1 MYHPRC
7 RRTRVPCQHQAHRHA
22 LVAAFFRCVWRRTR
36 ETRHRCSGEWIAI
49 AYHDIWR
56 THRSVHISSFH
67 RTLRQCAQKYP
78 NRALGIHFQSIG
90 SKRCHCGHEIS
101 FAQRGRRLIR
111 VPPFLGAFP
120 ETGSLICGGDCA
132 TLSPMCGIFA
142 FTTRNGK
149 NAGEVLL
156 DGLSSLEY
164 RGYDSAGIY
173 TPESGVVKSVGAASH
188 LRRKI
193 PAGFFGKSGIAH
205 LRWATHGEPTEEN
218 AHPHHDCTEDIWL
231 VHNGIIE
238 NHKELRKKL
247 EDSGHTFLSSTD
259 TEVLSHLIEEHLKS
273 TEDFEKAVVAALRE
287 VKGTYGIAVQY
298 KKDPE
303 LVIAARMGSPVV
315 LGLCEGERFVASDPS
330 PILRHTRQ
338 IVFIEDGEIA
348 VLRPESHSIYKLEGT
363 PVSRDA
369 ESVQWSPED
378 AQRGGYDHF
387 MLKEI
392 MEGPEVIE
400 NTMRGRLLVDDG
412 MAKRGG
418 LESVADQLQGMEHVV
433 IVGCGTAYYAGL
445 TGEYMLEEHAG
456 LPVEVEL
463 GSEFRYRSP
472 VLNQKTILLAISQ
485 SGETADTLEAIREG
499 KRRGA
504 LTLGIVNAV
513 GSTIARETDAGV
525 YNHAGPE
532 IGVASTKAFVSQLTV
547 LALMT
552 IFLGRQRSMS
562 EDGARE
568 IAREL
573 KAIPGKIRE
582 VLEQRAHIEKLVEK
596 YIESRDFLYIGRK
609 YNAPVAF
616 EGALKLKELSY
627 IHAEGCG
634 AGEMKHGPI
643 AMIDENFPTFAV
655 STRDSVY
662 EKTASNIQEIK
673 ARKGPIIAL
682 ATEGDKDIQK
692 IVDDVVY
699 VPKTIEML
707 SPLVNIVPLHLFS
720 YYFARAKG
728 LNPDRPRNLAKSVTV
743 E

>member
-1 MYHPRC
+1 
-7 RRTRVPCQHQAHRHA
+7 
-22 LVAAFFRCVWRRTR
+22 
-36 ETRHRCSGEWIAI
+36 
-49 AYHDIWR
+49 
-56 THRSVHISSFH
+56 
-67 RTLRQCAQKYP
+67 
-78 NRALGIHFQSIG
+78 
-90 SKRCHCGHEIS
+90 
-101 FAQRGRRLIR
+101 
-111 VPPFLGAFP
+111 
-120 ETGSLICGGDCA
+120 
-132 TLSPMCGIFA
+132 MCGIFA
-142 FTTRNGK
+142 YTGKGKK
-149 NAGEVLL
+149 NAAEVLL
-156 DGLSSLEY
+156 KGLVSLEY
-164 RGYDSAGIY
+164 RGYDSAGVF
-173 TPESGVVKSVGAASH
+173 TPESGGIKTPGAVAE
-188 LRRKI
+188 LKKKV
-193 PAGFFGKSGIAH
+193 PKKFNGKSGIAH
-205 LRWATHGEPTEEN
+205 LRWATHGEPTKVN
-218 AHPHHDCTEDIWL
+218 AHPHADCRSEIVV
-231 VHNGIIE
+231 VHNGIVE
-238 NHKELRKKL
+238 NWQELRQNL
-247 EDSGHTFLSSTD
+247 IANGHTFVSDSD
-259 TEVLSHLIEEHLKS
+259 TEVIPHLVEEYLKKHKN
-273 TEDFEKAVVAALRE
+273 FEKAALAALNDIR
-287 VKGTYGIAVQY
+287 GTYGIALQY
-298 KKDPE
+298 KGEPDK
-303 LVIAARMGSPVV
+303 LIAARMGSPIVI
-315 LGLCEGERFVASDPS
+315 GIGKGERFIASDAS
-330 PILRHTRQ
+330 PILPHTKKV
-338 IVFIEDGEIA
+338 VFLEDGEVA
-348 VLRPESHSIYKLEGT
+348 VLTPDSHTDYKLDASK
-363 PVSRDA
+363 VSRKA
-369 ESVQWSPED
+369 ENIQWNAEEE
-378 AQRGGYDHF
+378 QKGGYENF

-392 MEGPEVIE
+392 RKGAGVVED
-400 NTMRGRLLVDDG
+400 TLRGRLG
-412 MAKRGG
+412 MESGSAKLGG
-418 LESVADQLQGMEHVV
+418 VESVAKKLAKIDRII
-433 IVGCGTAYYAGL
+433 IVAFGTAYYAAQV
-445 TGEYMLEEHAG
+445 GEYMLEEHAG
-456 LPVEVEL
+456 IPVEVEL
-463 GSEFRYRSP
+463 GSEFRYRKP
-472 VLNQKTILLAISQ
+472 VINERTAVLAISQ
-485 SGETADTLEAIREG
+485 SGETLDTLEAVREG

-504 LTLGIVNAV
+504 LTLGIVNTV